1 MRDLNFLYTS
11 TQTPFLTLALLPPRS
26 DSNVSAPL
34 MLSPGPDATMEELR
48 RAWEEAEESSLKDR
62 TTFGAEAPRSYQFK
76 YVKEEMK
83 EGVSGSASSQAHLVD
98 GQSIPDKFAE
108 GVRLFESGSLRPAC
122 HCFESVL
129 KSSPQHAPSW
139 RYLGLSHQ
147 ELDADEDAI
156 ICLEHAVASDPYDLD
171 SLLSLGVS
179 YVNEMDISRMGRS
192 LTAWVAG
199 NGTYGALAGDWPGGA
214 GAVEDLLRR
223 ARERDQNDPQ
233 VLEALGVVY
242 NAARKVR
249 EEREKGWPLTRV
261 SRGEQH

>member
-1 MRDLNFLYTS
+1 
-11 TQTPFLTLALLPPRS
+11 
-26 DSNVSAPL
+26 
-34 MLSPGPDATMEELR
+34 MEELR

-199 NGTYGALAGDWPGGA
+199 NGKYGDLAGEWTGGE
-214 GAVEDLLRR
+214 GEVEDMLRR